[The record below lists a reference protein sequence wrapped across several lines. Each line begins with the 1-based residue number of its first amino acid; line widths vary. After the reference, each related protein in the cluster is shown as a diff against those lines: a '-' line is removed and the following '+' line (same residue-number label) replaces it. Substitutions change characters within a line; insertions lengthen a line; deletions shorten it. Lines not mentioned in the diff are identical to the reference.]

1 MSEINEDQ
9 RVPDGPEAAP
19 ETASETAAVAASE
32 APTRCGFI
40 AVIGAPNAGKSTLV
54 NQLIG
59 AKVSIVSPKVQTTRT
74 RVTGILAEDR
84 YQAIFVDTPGIFK
97 GAKRRLEK
105 AMVDVAWRQA
115 AETDR
120 LMLVIDVSKGKL
132 SEHDRTVIEQLATQ
146 KASPMLAL
154 NKVDDARHEKML
166 EIAAAVNEQLDI
178 QETFMVSALTGDG
191 VEDLKN
197 AVVERLPVGP
207 WLYPEDQI
215 SDLPSRMLAAEV
227 TREKLFLKLHQELP
241 YNLTVE
247 TEAFEVQKNGDLKVN
262 QVIFVTRDSHKA
274 MVLGKGGAKI
284 KSVGAESRK
293 DLAEL
298 FDRRVHLFLFV
309 KVRENWLND
318 PERYREMGLDLA

>member
-1 MSEINEDQ
+1 MDS
-9 RVPDGPEAAP
+9 PE
-19 ETASETAAVAASE
+19 
-32 APTRCGFI
+32 TRCGFI

-54 NQLIG
+54 NQIIG

-74 RVTGILAEDR
+74 RVTGILAEGRD
-84 YQAIFVDTPGIFK
+84 QAIFVDTPGIFR

-120 LMLVIDVSKGKL
+120 LMLVIDVSRKRL
-132 SEHDRTVIEQLATQ
+132 SDDDHAVVEQLEQQ
-146 KASPMLAL
+146 KAKPILVL
-154 NKVDDARHEKML
+154 NKTDSARHEVML
-166 EIAAAVNEQLDI
+166 DIASAVNARLDV

-197 AVVERLPVGP
+197 AVLERLPAGP
-207 WLYPEDQI
+207 WLYPDDQI
-215 SDLPSRMLAAEV
+215 SDLPSRMLAAEA
-227 TREKLFLKLHQELP
+227 TREKLFMQLHQELP

-247 TEAFEVQKNGDLKVN
+247 TELFEAQKNGDLKIN
-262 QVIFVTRDSHKA
+262 QVIYVTRDSHKA
-274 MVLGKGGAKI
+274 MVLGKSGARI
-284 KSVGAESRK
+284 KQVGSQSRQ

-298 FDRRVHLFLFV
+298 FDRKVHLFLFV

-318 PERYREMGLDLA
+318 PERFREMGLELG

>member
-1 MSEINEDQ
+1 MDS
-9 RVPDGPEAAP
+9 PE
-19 ETASETAAVAASE
+19 
-32 APTRCGFI
+32 TRCGFI

-54 NQLIG
+54 NQIIG

-74 RVTGILAEDR
+74 RVTGILAEGTD
-84 YQAIFVDTPGIFK
+84 QAIFVDTPGIFR

-120 LMLVIDVSKGKL
+120 LMLVIDVSRKRL
-132 SEHDRTVIEQLATQ
+132 SDDDHAVIEQLEQQ
-146 KASPMLAL
+146 KAKPILVL
-154 NKVDDARHEKML
+154 NKTDSARHEVML
-166 EIAAAVNEQLDI
+166 EIATAVNARLDV

-197 AVVERLPVGP
+197 AVLARLPAGP
-207 WLYPEDQI
+207 WLYPDDQI
-215 SDLPSRMLAAEV
+215 SDLPSRMLAAEA
-227 TREKLFLKLHQELP
+227 TREKLFMQLHQELP

-247 TEAFEVQKNGDLKVN
+247 TELFEVQKNGDLKIN
-262 QVIFVTRDSHKA
+262 QVIYVTRDSHKA
-274 MVLGKGGAKI
+274 MVLGKSGARI
-284 KSVGAESRK
+284 KQVGSQSRK

-298 FDRRVHLFLFV
+298 FDRKVHLFLFV

-318 PERYREMGLDLA
+318 PERFREMGLELG

>member
-1 MSEINEDQ
+1 MDN
-9 RVPDGPEAAP
+9 PE
-19 ETASETAAVAASE
+19 
-32 APTRCGFI
+32 TRCGFI

-54 NQLIG
+54 NQIIG

-74 RVTGILAEDR
+74 RVTGILAEGTD
-84 YQAIFVDTPGIFK
+84 QAIFVDTPGIFR

-120 LMLVIDVSKGKL
+120 LMLVIDVSRKRL
-132 SEHDRTVIEQLATQ
+132 SDDDHAVIEQLEQQ
-146 KASPMLAL
+146 KAKPILVL
-154 NKVDDARHEKML
+154 NKTDSARHEVML
-166 EIAAAVNEQLDI
+166 EIATAVNARLDV

-197 AVVERLPVGP
+197 AVLARLPAGP
-207 WLYPEDQI
+207 WLYPDDQI
-215 SDLPSRMLAAEV
+215 SDLPSRMLAAEA
-227 TREKLFLKLHQELP
+227 TREKLFMQLHQELP

-247 TEAFEVQKNGDLKVN
+247 TELFEVQKNGDLKIN
-262 QVIFVTRDSHKA
+262 QVIYVTRDSHKA
-274 MVLGKGGAKI
+274 MVLGKSGARI
-284 KSVGAESRK
+284 KQVGSQSRQ

-298 FDRRVHLFLFV
+298 FDRKVHLFLFV

-318 PERYREMGLDLA
+318 PERFREMGLGLG